1 MATNYIRE
9 GEQISLAVPSTIVSG
24 GAIVVGDLHGVA
36 LTSYSSV
43 TGEATIALEGVFDLS
58 VTATSGGGSTAIE
71 IGDPVYI
78 NVSTFALTNNAANK
92 FFGHALEAVAAGATS
107 TINVR
112 VLQSP
117 SAEGGTGEVI
127 TYETFRTFP
136 VSASKLGTACTGSAG
151 DENVSYFG
159 MNGFEW
165 HVLGTQ
171 TLLNIPLVAT
181 GWDVGGLDQT
191 ADDGVEIT
199 RGILANSPEKF
210 VIGTSPAFYAR
221 CKFSIADVSG
231 TDDCA
236 FGFRKL
242 EAYQANIDD
251 YADMAALNV
260 ISGAINIETIKGGAA
275 TTTTD
280 TTNTWADG
288 ATHTLEVKVSSAG
301 VVTYLIDGAAPTTT
315 AAYTFTDA
323 LSVIPFF
330 YFLQHTDI
338 AGSVPLMTWEVGYQ

>member
-1 MATNYIRE
+1 MATNFIRD
-9 GEQISLAVPSTIVSG
+9 GKLITFTVPSTVDSG
-24 GAIVVGDLHGVA
+24 EAVVVGDLHGVA
-36 LTSYSSV
+36 LTDYD
-43 TGEATIALEGVFDLS
+43 TTAGTATIDLGPSVYDLE
-58 VTATSGGGSTAIE
+58 VTPVNAMD

-78 NVSTFALTNNAANK
+78 NPSTWALTDDSTK
-92 FFGHALEAVAAGATS
+92 KYFGNTLEAIAAGTAT
-107 TINVR
+107 TVNVR
-112 VLQSP
+112 VQQSP
-117 SAEGGTGEVI
+117 SAEGGVGEVI
-127 TYETFRTFP
+127 TDEKFKTFP
-136 VSASKLGTACTGSAG
+136 VSASKLGTACTGSPG

-159 MNGFEW
+159 ANGFEW

-260 ISGAINIETIKGGAA
+260 ISGAIKIETIVGGAA

-280 TTNTWADG
+280 STDAWADG
-288 ATHTLEVKVSSAG
+288 ETHTLEIRVSSAG
-301 VVTYLIDGAAPTTT
+301 VVTYLIDGAAPTVT
-315 AAYTFTDA
+315 AEYTFTSA

-338 AGSVPLMTWEVGYQ
+338 AGSVPLMSWEVGYQ